1 MISRPTVARGCK
13 LALRAQ
19 SLAQATQ
26 RRSVASIGT
35 PGSFE
40 ATEIAGLKVASK
52 DAGGPT
58 TRLAIV
64 AKAGTRYQPLP
75 GLTVG
80 LEGFAFKNTQK
91 RSALRIV
98 RESELL
104 GAQLS
109 ARHTRE
115 ALVIQ
120 ADFLRSDL
128 PYFLEL
134 LAEVSSQTKYLT
146 YEFHEQVEKVLHL
159 KQARI
164 SSLDLALDSVH
175 SVAFHTGLGEPL
187 FPPSTTP
194 LGPYL
199 NEHTVADFAETVFNK
214 SNIALVADGASQA
227 NLNKWTDTFF
237 KSVPA
242 SSSSKLQLNTA
253 ASKYFGGEQRTARP
267 GSSAYAIAF
276 PGASLGDNK
285 PEVSVLAALLGG
297 ETNIKWS
304 TGFTLL
310 SKAASNSFGVQ
321 AYAHNHAYSDAG
333 LLTIAISGPAS
344 GVKTTAEEAVKALK
358 AVAEGSA
365 SKEDLTKAIAKAKFD
380 LLSASETTGTGIVA
394 TGAQLIRG
402 GAPLDVAAAVKNL
415 ESVSADKLKA
425 AAKTLLEGKA
435 SVAAVGDLH
444 VLPYAEDLG
453 LKV

>member
-1 MISRPTVARGCK
+1 
-13 LALRAQ
+13 
-19 SLAQATQ
+19 LAQATQ
-26 RRSVASIGT
+26 RRSIASIGT

-91 RSALRIV
+91 RTALRIV

-199 NEHTVADFAETVFNK
+199 NEHTVAAYAETVFNK

-267 GSSAYAIAF
+267 GKSAYVIAF

-310 SKAASNSFGVQ
+310 SKAASNAPGVQ
-321 AYAHNHAYSDAG
+321 AFAHNHAYSDAG
-333 LLTIAISGPAS
+333 LLTISISGPAA
-344 GVKTTAEEAVKALK
+344 GIKTTAEEAVKAVK
-358 AVAEGSA
+358 AVAEGSV
-365 SKEDLTKAIAKAKFD
+365 SKEDLTKAISKAKFD

-415 ESVSADKLKA
+415 ESVSGDKLKA
-425 AAKTLLEGKA
+425 AAKALLEGKA